1 MTCVKNKLRELI
13 ASKEMI
19 PTTKIKENVT
29 IDSIIDS
36 ARIYIKD
43 EKELEAIRHAYS
55 FASFKHNGQFRKSG
69 EPYIIHPLNV
79 ALILTTIYAD
89 SKTIQAG
96 LLHDVLED
104 CDCEVSD
111 MEGEFGEEVTR
122 LVQGVTKLSK
132 IHFSTENEYLIDY
145 YKKIIVGMSEDVRV
159 IIVKLADRLHNMRTL
174 WALPQEKQK
183 VKAKESLEILA
194 PIAHHLGIH
203 KVKSE
208 LEDLALRYLK
218 PDVFYDIAEKLNKTK
233 LERDRTVFDMMNDVT
248 NLLTE
253 HHISHEIKGRSK
265 SIYSIYNKLN
275 KGKKF
280 SDIYDLLAI
289 RILVNTEQDC
299 YLSLGIIH
307 SKFKPLP
314 KRFKDYI
321 AMPKP
326 NMYQSLHTTVFGID
340 GYLFEIQI
348 RTHDMDE
355 VAENGVAA
363 HWAYKEKQNAT
374 ANLKN
379 TTEQKLQFFKSI
391 IDLSH
396 DKMSSEDFVNSVR
409 DEVLNNNIYVF
420 TPKGDV
426 IELPRGA
433 TPLDFAYK
441 IHTKVGETTVGAI
454 VNNNIVP
461 LDHELKNND
470 IVKINTNKS
479 STPSREWINMAKAT
493 QTKNKIRSFFTKNDR
508 EIYIERGKYNLE
520 KELRKRK
527 IAFSDFF
534 NDENTKKI
542 LESSKTDD
550 LDEVY
555 LSIGN
560 GKYAPNSIINIIYK
574 EQEKP
579 KVVKV
584 TSKQKES
591 NADIIVSGIDNV
603 KVNLAHCCDP
613 IYGDDIIGY
622 ITKGNGITV
631 HRSNC
636 HNLSTLENRCLEV
649 SWNGSINLNKRYVTR
664 LVVYSNSKDNHM
676 LDIMQTISMLDV
688 YVEEFKT
695 ISKTNNYVFEVTIY
709 VKSLKQLEKV
719 MLTLNKQTYISK
731 IERLMR

>member
-1 MTCVKNKLRELI
+1 
-13 ASKEMI
+13 MI
-19 PTTKIKENVT
+19 PTTKQKENIKIEDVLEK
-29 IDSIIDS
+29 
-36 ARIYIKD
+36 ARAYIESEEELNNIYKAYLLAKD
-43 EKELEAIRHAYS
+43 
-55 FASFKHNGQFRKSG
+55 KHEGQYRKSG
-69 EPYIIHPLNV
+69 EEYIIHPLNV
-79 ALILTTIYAD
+79 ALILTTVYAD
-89 SKTIQAG
+89 SITIQAG

-104 CDCEVSD
+104 CECSEEE
-111 MEGEFGEEVTR
+111 MIEEVGIEVTK

-159 IIVKLADRLHNMRTL
+159 IIIKLADRLHNMRTL
-174 WALPQEKQK
+174 WAIPEAKQK
-183 VKAKESLEILA
+183 IKAKEALEILA

-203 KVKSE
+203 KIKSE
-208 LEDLALRYLK
+208 LEDLSLRYLK

-233 LERDRTVFDMMNDVT
+233 LERDKTVFDMMNDVT

-253 HHISHEIKGRSK
+253 HHIAHEIKGRSK

-280 SDIYDLLAI
+280 SDIYDLLAM
-289 RILVNTEQDC
+289 RILVNTEQEC
-299 YLSLGIIH
+299 YLALGIIH
-307 SKFKPLP
+307 SKFRPMP

-321 AMPKP
+321 AMPKS

-348 RTHDMDE
+348 RTYDMDE

-363 HWAYKEKQNAT
+363 HWAYKEKQNAK
-374 ANLKN
+374 ADMKN

-391 IDLSH
+391 IDLSQ
-396 DKMSSEDFVNSVR
+396 DKMSSEEFVNSVR

-426 IELPRGA
+426 IELPKGA

-441 IHTKVGETTVGAI
+441 VHTKVGETTVGAI

-461 LDHELKNND
+461 LDYELQNND
-470 IVKINTNKS
+470 IVKINTNKN

-493 QTKNKIRSFFTKNDR
+493 QTKNKIKSFFTKNDR
-508 EIYIERGKYNLE
+508 EVYIERGKYTLE

-527 IAFSDFF
+527 LVFNEFFSDD
-534 NDENTKKI
+534 NLKKI
-542 LESSKTDD
+542 YDAIKVDSVDD
-550 LDEVY
+550 IY

-560 GKYAPNSIINIIYK
+560 GKVTPNSVINIIDK
-574 EQEKP
+574 IEDIPVP

-584 TSKQKES
+584 LPKNRDG
-591 NADIIVSGIDNV
+591 NADIIVNGIDKV
-603 KVNLAHCCDP
+603 KVNLANCCNP

-622 ITKGNGITV
+622 ITRGNGITV

-636 HNLSTLENRCLEV
+636 HNLTTLENRTLEV
-649 SWNGSINLNKRYVTR
+649 GWNSNVNLTKRYLSKIVI
-664 LVVYSNSKDNHM
+664 YSNTKDNHM
-676 LDIMQTISMLDV
+676 LDIMQAISKLDV
-688 YVEEFKT
+688 SVDEFKT
-695 ISKTNNYVFEVTIY
+695 ASRIDELVYEVSLYVR
-709 VKSLKQLEKV
+709 SLKQL
-719 MLTLNKQTYISK
+719 NKLIMNLENQEYI
-731 IERLMR
+731 IRVERIMR